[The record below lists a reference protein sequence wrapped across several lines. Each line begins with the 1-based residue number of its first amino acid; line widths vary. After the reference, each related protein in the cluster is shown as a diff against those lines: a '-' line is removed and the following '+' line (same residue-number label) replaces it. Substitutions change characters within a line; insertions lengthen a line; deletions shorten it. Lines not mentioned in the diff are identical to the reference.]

1 MKMDLKTARV
11 AAGMTQG
18 EVAEKLGVSL
28 ASVCHW
34 ERGRRA
40 PKVTTFFRLCELY
53 RVSPNDIFLPV
64 VQGRA

>member
-11 AAGMTQG
+11 AAKLTQT
-18 EVAEKLGVSL
+18 EVAEKLGVST

-34 ERGRRA
+34 ERGQRM
-40 PKVTTFFRLCELY
+40 PKTSTFFRLCELY
-53 RVSPNDIFLPV
+53 GVTPNDIFLSE

>member
-11 AAGMTQG
+11 AAKMTQT
-18 EVAEKLGVSL
+18 EAAEKLGVST

-34 ERGRRA
+34 ERGRRT
-40 PKVTTFFRLCELY
+40 PKTSVFFRLCELY
-53 RVSPNDIFLPV
+53 GVTPNDIFLPE